1 MARRR
6 IDLDDQPEE
15 TSPRPS
21 TEQLLA
27 HQNNP
32 TDSENGYFDEIN
44 RLRANVSNIE
54 MNSQSI
60 VAMQKDLLQNPN
72 RNLTSQL
79 DELTTKTQ
87 NLLKQTRA
95 GIKGCPFQFCPL
107 HSLNDQTLRMSNPPK
122 YRKQQESSLAQS
134 LRTAAEKFKQAEES
148 LSKQHREILTR
159 QYRVVNPDASS
170 REIEQAINE
179 GGSIFSKQILTS
191 RDDQKRM
198 LQEVQSRNI
207 EIQKIERQVIELF
220 ELMKDMETMIDEQ
233 QVIIDVSDEYV
244 EKGINDIVKAE
255 EYIKVATDSAVE
267 VRKVNCFILTVFR
280 RKFSKENKQTKWKLV
295 AIIAGVII
303 VLIIVIA
310 VYFASKN
317 VGKTS

>member
-1 MARRR
+1 MARSR
-6 IDLDDQPEE
+6 INLDSDFEDV
-15 TSPRPS
+15 SPRPS

-27 HQNNP
+27 QNNA
-32 TDSENGYFDEIN
+32 TDSENGYFNEIN
-44 RLRANVSNIE
+44 RLRANVSSIE

-60 VAMQKDLLQNPN
+60 VAMQKDLLQNTN

-79 DELTTKTQ
+79 DELTTKTR

-95 GIKGCPFQFCPL
+95 GIKN
-107 HSLNDQTLRMSNPPK
+107 LNDQTLRMSNPPN

-134 LRTAAEKFKQAEES
+134 LRAAAEKFKRAEES

-159 QYRVVNPDASS
+159 QYQVVNPNASL

-179 GGSIFSKQILTS
+179 GGSIFSKQILS
-191 RDDQKRM
+191 SQDDQKRM
-198 LQEVQSRNI
+198 LQEVQSRNV

-233 QVIIDVSDEYV
+233 QAVIDVAEEYV
-244 EKGINDIVKAE
+244 DRATGDIIKAE
-255 EYIKVATDSAVE
+255 EQIKIAVDSAVE
-267 VRKVNCFILTVFR
+267 VRK
-280 RKFSKENKQTKWKLV
+280 TKWKLV

-317 VGKTS
+317 IGQASTTTTSSSKTTNK